1 MPSPLAHVTIGALLA
16 DTQRTLLPDRRS
28 QFRLLAVC
36 LFFSLAPDLDVIP
49 GLIAGDLNAYHNQA
63 SHSLLFALGVSL
75 LGAPVVSSLLPSLS
89 IKRSFLIVFVCY
101 TTHILMDTFTR
112 GRGVLLLWPF
122 TDHRFAS
129 PVPLF
134 YGVERSYGVW
144 TYHHLI
150 TLANEIVF
158 IVLVTALYL
167 RYRRTA

>member
-101 TTHILMDTFTR
+101 TTHILMDLVTR